1 MALTG
6 RRLGPVL
13 RCGSTP
19 AWRFTRQ
26 LGLAMAVLGV
36 ALLAVSPAAAAHP
49 AAPASSPA
57 TPATAALICLAA
69 VALPVVLA
77 SRQWRRSGIVVA
89 AALLVG
95 LAAETAIHSAHHLN
109 APAPGERCPAASA
122 SQHLTGLDPEPGVPL
137 LDRPAAIEVVSLPT
151 PVAAAHVVLDG
162 EHARAPPALPA

>member
-1 MALTG
+1 
-6 RRLGPVL
+6 
-13 RCGSTP
+13 
-19 AWRFTRQ
+19 
-26 LGLAMAVLGV
+26 MAVLGV

-49 AAPASSPA
+49 AAPASSATGSAVAPVDRLSPATSAPA

-137 LDRPAAIEVVSLPT
+137 LYRPAAIEVVSLPA